1 MNIKIWTCFCLIQGI
16 YKNFDADQSGVI
28 GSDELPGAFNAA
40 GEYCYQYW
48 NGCSLLCVAVCVFFF
63 NIVEKY

>member
-1 MNIKIWTCFCLIQGI
+1 MSQLTIMNIKILTCFCFFQGI

-40 GEYCYQYW
+40 GEYCYQY
-48 NGCSLLCVAVCVFFF
+48 
-63 NIVEKY
+63 